1 MQLNDK
7 LKKRLIAAAIASV
20 LALLA
25 HYGVNINVDPDG
37 LAEDIVEESK

>member
-1 MQLNDK
+1 MVLSDK

-37 LAEDIVEESK
+37 LAEDIVEESE